1 MMELFYSN
9 HNFLH
14 FFHDSVTFPFAT
26 RPNAG
31 SRVWILISIST
42 RAICIFM
49 MCLRSE
55 REKRIWLNFSAC
67 KNIVMLSLALRTE
80 RSNCLHKWKECVL
93 HVHISFIAQA
103 YRGGRLNGTSR
114 ARSTENH
121 SNGNK
126 YTTIWSTE
134 RERIMYAI
142 STKEVINFWSILNRP
157 ISHFLHVHNFPPP
170 PSTYTLWERKNC

>member
-9 HNFLH
+9 HIFLT
-14 FFHDSVTFPFAT
+14 FFSRLCYFPF
-26 RPNAG
+26 RYSPECWQQSLNFNFYFH
-31 SRVWILISIST
+31 SSHLHIYDV
-42 RAICIFM
+42 
-49 MCLRSE
+49 SE
-55 REKRIWLNFSAC
+55 KWEKRIWLNFSAC

-134 RERIMYAI
+134 RERIMCTI

-170 PSTYTLWERKNC
+170 PSTYTSRERKNC